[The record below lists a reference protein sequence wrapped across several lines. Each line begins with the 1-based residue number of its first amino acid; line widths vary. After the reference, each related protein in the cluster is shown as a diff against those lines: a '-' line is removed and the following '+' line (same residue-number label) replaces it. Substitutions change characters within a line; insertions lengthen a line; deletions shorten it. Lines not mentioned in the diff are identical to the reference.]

1 MSIDLL
7 SSVPATEHTLQEIG
21 RGSVSKMSARLEGPL
36 VQYHFRLGDSEVAV
50 NPLIGKTLRLEYLG
64 AIHCVN
70 CGRKTKTS
78 FSQGYCYP
86 CMTKLPQCDV
96 CIMAPEKCHYDAGT
110 CRDPSWGEQFCMT
123 DHVVYL
129 ANSSGIKVGIT
140 RATQLP
146 TRWLDQGAS
155 QALPI
160 MRVATRQQS
169 GLVEDLFRSLV
180 ADRTNWRALL
190 KGDAAAVDL
199 IAVREQL
206 FENCAA
212 GIQTLQERFGLQ
224 AIQPLLDAQPVE
236 IRYPVE
242 AYPTKIVSFNL
253 DKNPIAEGTLLGV
266 KGQYLIFD
274 TGVINIRK
282 YTAYQLAVHQ

>member
-1 MSIDLL
+1 MIEL
-7 SSVPATEHTLQEIG
+7 A
-21 RGSVSKMSARLEGPL
+21 RGSLSKMAVSLQAPV
-36 VQYHFRLGDSEVAV
+36 VQYSFRLDDTQVPV
-50 NPLIGKTLRLEYLG
+50 NPLIGQRLRLEYLG
-64 AIHCVN
+64 AIHCSH
-70 CGRKTKTS
+70 CGKRTKTS

-86 CMTKLPQCDV
+86 CMTKLAQCDV

-110 CRDPSWGEQFCMT
+110 CREPSWGEQFCMT

-160 MRVATRQQS
+160 IRVATRQQS
-169 GLVEDLFRSLV
+169 GLVEDLLRSQV
-180 ADRTNWRALL
+180 PDRTNWRALL
-190 KGDAAAVDL
+190 KGDAEELDL
-199 IAVREQL
+199 VAIREQV
-206 FENCAA
+206 FDACAD
-212 GIQTLQERFGLQ
+212 GLRELQGRFGLQ
-224 AIQPLLDAQPVE
+224 AVQPLADAEVVQMK
-236 IRYPVE
+236 YPVE
-242 AYPTKIVSFNL
+242 AYPSKIVSFNL
-253 DKNPIAEGTLLGV
+253 DKDPVVEGTLLGI

-282 YTAYQLAVHQ
+282 YTAYQLAVLQ

>member
-1 MSIDLL
+1 MIEL
-7 SSVPATEHTLQEIG
+7 A
-21 RGSVSKMSARLEGPL
+21 RGSLSKMAVSLQAPV
-36 VQYHFRLGDSEVAV
+36 VQYSFRLDDTQVPV
-50 NPLIGKTLRLEYLG
+50 NPLIGQRLRLEYLG
-64 AIHCVN
+64 AIHCSH
-70 CGRKTKTS
+70 CGKRTKTS

-86 CMTKLPQCDV
+86 CMTKLAQCDV

-110 CRDPSWGEQFCMT
+110 CREPSWGEQFCMT

-169 GLVEDLFRSLV
+169 GLVEDLLRSQV
-180 ADRTNWRALL
+180 PDRTNWRALL
-190 KGDAAAVDL
+190 KGDAEELDL
-199 IAVREQL
+199 VAIREQV
-206 FENCAA
+206 FDACAD
-212 GIQTLQERFGLQ
+212 GLRELQGRFGLQ
-224 AIQPLLDAQPVE
+224 AIQPLADAEVVQMK
-236 IRYPVE
+236 YPVE
-242 AYPTKIVSFNL
+242 AYPSKIVSFNL
-253 DKNPIAEGTLLGV
+253 DKDPVVEGTLLGI

-282 YTAYQLAVHQ
+282 YTAYQLAVLQ

>member
-1 MSIDLL
+1 MIEL
-7 SSVPATEHTLQEIG
+7 A
-21 RGSVSKMSARLEGPL
+21 RGSLSKMAVSLQAPV
-36 VQYHFRLGDSEVAV
+36 VQYSFRLDDTQVPV
-50 NPLIGKTLRLEYLG
+50 NPLIGQRLRLEYLG
-64 AIHCVN
+64 AIHCSH
-70 CGRKTKTS
+70 CGKRTKTS

-86 CMTKLPQCDV
+86 CMTKLAQCDV

-110 CRDPSWGEQFCMT
+110 CREPSWGEQFCMT

-169 GLVEDLFRSLV
+169 GLVEDLLRSQV
-180 ADRTNWRALL
+180 PDRTNWRALL
-190 KGDAAAVDL
+190 KGDAEELDL
-199 IAVREQL
+199 VAIREQV
-206 FENCAA
+206 FDACAD
-212 GIQTLQERFGLQ
+212 GLRELQGRFGLQ
-224 AIQPLLDAQPVE
+224 AIQPLADAEVVQMK
-236 IRYPVE
+236 YPVE
-242 AYPTKIVSFNL
+242 AYPAKIVSFNL
-253 DKNPIAEGTLLGV
+253 DKDPVVEGTLLGI

-282 YTAYQLAVHQ
+282 YTAYQLAVLQ

>member
-1 MSIDLL
+1 MIEL
-7 SSVPATEHTLQEIG
+7 G
-21 RGSVSKMSARLEGPL
+21 RGSIRKMAARLETPV
-36 VQYHFRLGDSEVAV
+36 VQYAFRLDEVEVPV
-50 NPLIGKTLRLEYLG
+50 NPLIGQTVRLEYLG
-64 AIHCVN
+64 AIHCSH
-70 CGRKTKTS
+70 CGKRTKTS

-86 CMTKLPQCDV
+86 CMTRLAQCDV
-96 CIMAPEKCHYDAGT
+96 CIMSPERCHYDAGT
-110 CRDPSWGEQFCMT
+110 CREPSWGEQFCMT

-140 RATQLP
+140 RASQLP

-160 MRVATRQQS
+160 LRVATRQQS
-169 GLVEDLFRSLV
+169 GLVEDLLRSQV

-190 KGDAAAVDL
+190 KGDAEAVDL
-199 IAVREQL
+199 VAVRDQL
-206 FENCAA
+206 FDSCGD
-212 GIQTLQERFGLQ
+212 GIRALQERFGLQ
-224 AIQPLLDAQPVE
+224 AIQPLHDGEPLE

-242 AYPTKIVSFNL
+242 AYPGKIVSFNL
-253 DKNPIAEGTLLGV
+253 DKNPVAEGTLLGI

>member
-1 MSIDLL
+1 MIEL
-7 SSVPATEHTLQEIG
+7 G
-21 RGSVSKMSARLEGPL
+21 RGSIRKMSTRLGAPQ
-36 VQYHFRLGDSEVAV
+36 VQYALRIGEEEVAL
-50 NPLIGKTLRLEYLG
+50 NPLIGQSLRLEYLG

-70 CGRKTKTS
+70 CGRRTKTS

-86 CMTKLPQCDV
+86 CMTALAACDI

-110 CRDPSWGEQFCMT
+110 CREPSWGEQFCMT
-123 DHVVYL
+123 DHIVYL

-146 TRWLDQGAS
+146 TRWLDQGAT
-155 QALPI
+155 QGLPI
-160 MRVATRQQS
+160 LRVATRQQS
-169 GLVEDLFRSLV
+169 GLVEDLFRSQV
-180 ADRTNWRALL
+180 ADRTNWRTLL
-190 KGDAAAVDL
+190 KGDAEAVDL

-206 FENCAA
+206 FDSCAA
-212 GIQTLQERFGLQ
+212 GLKMLQERFGIQ
-224 AIQPLLDAQPVE
+224 AIQPLPDAEPLD

-253 DKNPIAEGTLLGV
+253 DKNPVVEGTLMGI

-282 YTAYQLAVHQ
+282 YTAYNLAVHQ

>member
-1 MSIDLL
+1 MIEL
-7 SSVPATEHTLQEIG
+7 A
-21 RGSVSKMSARLEGPL
+21 RGSLSKMAVSLQAPV
-36 VQYHFRLGDSEVAV
+36 VQYSFRLDDTQVPV
-50 NPLIGKTLRLEYLG
+50 NPMIGQRLRLEYLG
-64 AIHCVN
+64 AIHCSH
-70 CGRKTKTS
+70 CGKRTKTS

-86 CMTKLPQCDV
+86 CMTKLAQCDV

-110 CRDPSWGEQFCMT
+110 CREPSWGEQFCMT

-160 MRVATRQQS
+160 VRVATRQQS
-169 GLVEDLFRSLV
+169 GLVEDLLRSQV
-180 ADRTNWRALL
+180 PDRTNWRALL
-190 KGDAAAVDL
+190 KGDAEELDL
-199 IAVREQL
+199 VAIREQV
-206 FENCAA
+206 FDACAD
-212 GIQTLQERFGLQ
+212 GLRELQGRFGLQ
-224 AIQPLLDAQPVE
+224 AIQPLADAEVVQMK
-236 IRYPVE
+236 YPVE
-242 AYPTKIVSFNL
+242 AYPAKIVSFNL
-253 DKNPIAEGTLLGV
+253 DKDPVVEGTLLGI

-282 YTAYQLAVHQ
+282 YTAYQLAVLQ